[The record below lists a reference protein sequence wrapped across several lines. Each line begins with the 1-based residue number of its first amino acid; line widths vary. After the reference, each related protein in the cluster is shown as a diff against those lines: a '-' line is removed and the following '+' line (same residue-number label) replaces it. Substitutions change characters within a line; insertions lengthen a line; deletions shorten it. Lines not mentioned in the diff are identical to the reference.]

1 MTLEY
6 WKEYPTMLNLGI
18 KYGIKKSTVCKTIK
32 KIEDILIKSGKFRLP
47 GKNELLK
54 PELKNETLIL
64 DATEISIEKPLK
76 K

>member
-1 MTLEY
+1 MIIFVDLKNKVE
-6 WKEYPTMLNLGI
+6 I
-18 KYGIKKSTVCKTIK
+18 KIIK

-54 PELKNETLIL
+54 PELKDETLIL